1 SGPRSSPPRVASI
14 WSDSADDG
22 TPLAPTPRNGRT
34 TMTTPRRNVGTI
46 ERWVSTI
53 AGGALALH
61 GLRRGSIIGA
71 GLSSLGAAI
80 AYRGLTGHCPLY
92 ETLGINTASPPPG
105 DPL

>member
-1 SGPRSSPPRVASI
+1 
-14 WSDSADDG
+14 
-22 TPLAPTPRNGRT
+22 
-34 TMTTPRRNVGTI
+34 MTTPRRNVGTI
-46 ERWVSTI
+46 ERWLSAI

-105 DPL
+105 DVLVQDASEASFPASDAPSWTPTTRVGELKR